1 MSAAT
6 GCVIYAYLKFSIM
19 SQQLVRLVMINRHIL
34 DISRRVSVNVLISAI
49 ESFMKKSTE
58 FTKGLDR

>member
-1 MSAAT
+1 
-6 GCVIYAYLKFSIM
+6 M